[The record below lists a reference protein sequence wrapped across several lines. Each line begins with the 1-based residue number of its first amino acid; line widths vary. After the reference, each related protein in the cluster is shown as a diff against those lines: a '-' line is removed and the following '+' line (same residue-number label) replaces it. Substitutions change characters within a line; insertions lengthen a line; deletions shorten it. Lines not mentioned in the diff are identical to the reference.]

1 MKKILLLAATLLS
14 FAACKNGE
22 KTVSKSTKDV
32 VASNVDTSVSPT
44 KDFFAWAN
52 GGWLKANSIPASE
65 SSWGIGQV
73 LQEDIYA
80 KMRKV
85 SEDAAK
91 TSAAKGSN
99 EQKIG
104 DFWTMGMDSAAIE
117 KQGIEPLKPE
127 LDKIAAIKDINGVL
141 DVAAELQTN
150 AVSAMFAASVNQD
163 EKNSSQY
170 FFYLWQGGL
179 GLPDRDYYFNT
190 DARNANIRVEYKKH
204 LANMFK
210 LVDNLPNTEGSSA
223 KQADAVFKIETFL
236 AQSHRKIE
244 ALRDPQKNYN
254 KMSINELQKLTPS
267 VSWQKLMQKMGIKT
281 DSVIVGQPEFYQKM
295 EAALKQFSVED
306 WKSYLK
312 WHLVSE
318 FADRL
323 SKPFEEENFNFYEK
337 ILEGKKEQK
346 PRWKRVLDA
355 QEGALGDALGQLF
368 VKEFFPEKAKKRY
381 NDMVEN
387 IKSAYNEQ
395 IQNLAWMSAETKVKA
410 ADKLKKVTPKVG
422 YPNKWKD
429 FSAMTIDRSSFVR
442 NSINANKWWYNYAM
456 SKLGKPVDRTEW
468 GMTPQTYNAYY
479 NPSNNEIVLPAAI
492 FMIPGFADADV
503 DDAVVYGYGGA
514 STIGHEI
521 THGFDDQGRQ
531 YDANGNLVAWWLPAD
546 SAKFMERT
554 KMIVQQFNE
563 FVGVDTMHVRGEAT
577 QGENIADLGGVVLG
591 LRAFMKTEQF
601 KKGEKIAGY
610 TPTQRY
616 FMGYALGWMS
626 QQRKERLARQ
636 IMTDVHAPA
645 NLRVNAPFVNV
656 PEFYEA
662 FNIKSSDPM
671 WRAPEKR
678 VSIW

>member
-1 MKKILLLAATLLS
+1 MKKILLLAATFLS
-14 FAACKNGE
+14 FAACKNDQ
-22 KTVSKSTKDV
+22 KAVSKSTKDV

-179 GLPDRDYYFNT
+179 GLPERDYYFNT
-190 DARNANIRVEYKKH
+190 DARNANIRAEYKKH

-210 LVDNLPNTEGSSA
+210 LVDNLPNTEGASA

-281 DSVIVGQPEFYQKM
+281 DSVIVGQPEF
-295 EAALKQFSVED
+295 
-306 WKSYLK
+306 
-312 WHLVSE
+312 
-318 FADRL
+318 
-323 SKPFEEENFNFYEK
+323 
-337 ILEGKKEQK
+337 
-346 PRWKRVLDA
+346 
-355 QEGALGDALGQLF
+355 
-368 VKEFFPEKAKKRY
+368 
-381 NDMVEN
+381 
-387 IKSAYNEQ
+387 
-395 IQNLAWMSAETKVKA
+395 
-410 ADKLKKVTPKVG
+410 
-422 YPNKWKD
+422 
-429 FSAMTIDRSSFVR
+429 
-442 NSINANKWWYNYAM
+442 
-456 SKLGKPVDRTEW
+456 
-468 GMTPQTYNAYY
+468 
-479 NPSNNEIVLPAAI
+479 
-492 FMIPGFADADV
+492 
-503 DDAVVYGYGGA
+503 
-514 STIGHEI
+514 
-521 THGFDDQGRQ
+521 
-531 YDANGNLVAWWLPAD
+531 
-546 SAKFMERT
+546 
-554 KMIVQQFNE
+554 
-563 FVGVDTMHVRGEAT
+563 
-577 QGENIADLGGVVLG
+577 
-591 LRAFMKTEQF
+591 
-601 KKGEKIAGY
+601 
-610 TPTQRY
+610 
-616 FMGYALGWMS
+616 
-626 QQRKERLARQ
+626 
-636 IMTDVHAPA
+636 
-645 NLRVNAPFVNV
+645 
-656 PEFYEA
+656 
-662 FNIKSSDPM
+662 
-671 WRAPEKR
+671 
-678 VSIW
+678 